1 MRKLYKYFLFS
12 FLFIIFIYCF
22 KIACD
27 NWNKD
32 AIEHNRKMKEYC
44 PCEKWHYVSRG
55 QWECDC
61 NKNEKMKISKIEK
74 KDGLYYVT
82 KTPNFIQKLFGMK
95 ENVERY
101 KCNGEVFHYF
111 NHVKV
116 FYKSTGEIVSW
127 SDKMCN
133 VLNNYDRSF

>member
-1 MRKLYKYFLFS
+1 
-12 FLFIIFIYCF
+12 
-22 KIACD
+22 
-27 NWNKD
+27 
-32 AIEHNRKMKEYC
+32 
-44 PCEKWHYVSRG
+44 
-55 QWECDC
+55 
-61 NKNEKMKISKIEK
+61 MKISKIEK

-111 NHVKV
+111 NQVKV